1 MINLLLKNQSNSDE
15 SIKHWRIIQLLKD
28 QSKFQSPIST
38 TSKNSRVSE
47 IIIIIWKSEKAD
59 YLVVL
64 YLKKGHDQFTRYPL
78 NLRLNK
84 TDGDILV
91 SLILNIFNCGFS
103 VKVTC
108 VFLNRRKRHFIRNI
122 RKGVKGIFVNLASQI
137 SNLAS
142 QISNLKL
149 GDHLNNWQKG
159 LY

>member
-1 MINLLLKNQSNSDE
+1 MTNQSNIEGSFNC
-15 SIKHWRIIQLLKD
+15 WRINQSSSLPSPQHLKIQGLVK
-28 QSKFQSPIST
+28 
-38 TSKNSRVSE
+38 

-59 YLVVL
+59 FLVVL

-142 QISNLKL
+142 QISNWEITWITGKRVYI
-149 GDHLNNWQKG
+149 K
-159 LY
+159 